1 MKVFISSVIGGFEQ
15 YRDAASRAA
24 RTLRHE
30 VRRSEDFGA
39 SPASPQQTCLAGVRW
54 ADVVVLLVGARYGER
69 QRSEISATHEEY
81 REARG
86 TRDVLAFVQQGTQRE
101 SAQEEFLRE
110 VRDWSAGTYT
120 NDFRTPEELA
130 EGVVRALH
138 ELELSRV
145 GGPVDEEEMLG
156 RAESVVSRE
165 RGGEETLA
173 VVVAAGPPQA
183 VLRPAELEDDSFHR
197 ALMQEALF
205 GPPTLLD
212 RAEGTRARLQGDS
225 LLIEQ
230 DSRSILLDALGTIR
244 IVQPARRRR
253 ASRGSVGIDSGPHR
267 PR

>member
-110 VRDWSAGTYT
+110 VRDVECRNVHERFPNSRGTRRGRRCEPSTSWSC
-120 NDFRTPEELA
+120 P
-130 EGVVRALH
+130 
-138 ELELSRV
+138 
-145 GGPVDEEEMLG
+145 
-156 RAESVVSRE
+156 
-165 RGGEETLA
+165 
-173 VVVAAGPPQA
+173 
-183 VLRPAELEDDSFHR
+183 ELEDPSMR
-197 ALMQEALF
+197 RRCSV
-205 GPPTLLD
+205 G
-212 RAEGTRARLQGDS
+212 R
-225 LLIEQ
+225 
-230 DSRSILLDALGTIR
+230 SRSC
-244 IVQPARRRR
+244 P
-253 ASRGSVGIDSGPHR
+253 GSVEAKRPWRSWLPPVR
-267 PR
+267 PRPFFVRQSSRTTASIAR